1 MTPGSASR
9 FGYSLPFGAEV
20 TADGQARFRLWAP
33 DRDEVA
39 VRLESSGTE
48 LVMRREPDG
57 WFSLTTGAAPGTAY
71 RYRVTGDLLV
81 PDPASRAQ
89 ADDVHGP
96 SLVVDPRAYR
106 WQTHDWAGR
115 PWEEAVVCELHVGT
129 ATPEGTFNA
138 LRRRLDHFVDTGITA
153 IEIMPVADFSGARGW
168 GYDGVL
174 LYAPERSYGT
184 TDDLKRL
191 IDEAHGRGITML
203 LDVVYNHFGPDGNYL
218 HAYASRFF
226 DETRHTP
233 WGAGINVGRREV
245 RDFFIH
251 NVSYWLQE
259 YRFDGLRF
267 DAVDQIEDGSD
278 EHLLVEIARRV
289 RKDIPDRH
297 VHLVLENDN
306 NAASLLMR
314 DDFSSALAP
323 APHSRPLPPRGR
335 GATEPISAP
344 SPLGGEGR
352 GGGGRLA
359 GDSARLHPAP
369 AREAAG
375 RPRLY
380 TAQWNDDYHHVAHVL
395 LTGESDGYYE
405 DYATDTAAKLAR
417 ALAEGYVYQGE
428 KSTFRDGRRRGEP
441 SGFLPSSAFVN
452 FVQNHDQI
460 GNRALGER
468 LTSLV
473 APEAV
478 EAALALL
485 LLSPQVPL
493 LFMGEQW
500 GETRPFLY
508 FCDFHDELADAVREG
523 RRNEFRRF
531 ERFRSPEAR
540 ATIPDPNAASTF
552 EASKLD
558 WSKLEQPGHAGR
570 LALVKDLLALR
581 AREIAPRLP
590 ALRGSAEAAGTL
602 VAARWTLSDGSR
614 LAVVANLGPEHQERA
629 GLVSESPL
637 WAQPAECHL
646 EPAVPPWSVAWTLAP
661 GGS

>member
-1 MTPGSASR
+1 MTSAADR
-9 FGYSLPFGAEV
+9 FGYPLPFGAEV
-20 TADGQARFRLWAP
+20 LADGRTRFRLWAP
-33 DRDEVA
+33 DRSEVA

-48 LVMRREPDG
+48 LAMQREPDG
-57 WFSLTTGAAPGTAY
+57 WFALTTEAAPGTAY

-129 ATPEGTFNA
+129 ATPEGTFEA

-153 IEIMPVADFSGARGW
+153 IEIMPVADFSGTRGW

-191 IDEAHGRGITML
+191 IDEAHGRGIMML

-233 WGAGINVGRREV
+233 WGAGIDVGRHEV
-245 RDFFIH
+245 REFFIH
-251 NVSYWLQE
+251 NVNYWLQE

-289 RKDIPDRH
+289 RKDISDRH

-306 NAASLLMR
+306 NAASLLTR
-314 DDFSSALAP
+314 SSKG
-323 APHSRPLPPRGR
+323 S
-335 GATEPISAP
+335 
-344 SPLGGEGR
+344 
-352 GGGGRLA
+352 
-359 GDSARLHPAP
+359 
-369 AREAAG
+369 
-375 RPRLY
+375 PRLY

-405 DYATDTAAKLAR
+405 DYATDTVAKLAR

-428 KSTFRDGRRRGEP
+428 KSAFRDGRRRGEP
-441 SGFLPSSAFVN
+441 SGSLPSSAFVN

-468 LTSLV
+468 LASLV
-473 APEAV
+473 EPRAV
-478 EAALALL
+478 EAALTLL
-485 LLSPQVPL
+485 LLAPQVPL

-540 ATIPDPNAASTF
+540 ATIPDPNAVSTF

-570 LALVKDLLALR
+570 LALVKNLLALR
-581 AREIAPRLP
+581 TREIAPRLP
-590 ALRGSAEAAGTL
+590 SLHGSAEAAGTL

-614 LAVVANLGPEHQERA
+614 LAVVANLGPRQQERA

-646 EPAVPPWSVAWTLAP
+646 EPAVPPWSVEWTLAP